1 MILHLV
7 NDEKIINR
15 TIDIFEVAFPGE
27 NLFIVFRKGNISMV
41 RSGINIIPYR
51 KFDVE
56 KYKEQATS
64 IIIHLMTDRKIRF
77 INRYFPH
84 LSTIYWIMWGSDSYS
99 RLFYPKGLKLID
111 TESRYYKSQRIR
123 RFFIS
128 PIDKLDDRLRIFR
141 RMHFIRQRI
150 QSFVTS
156 TIEDDHDV
164 LLKYYPD
171 LKCKSWGEF
180 SYYPIDLVMGNEVK
194 DVWAEGPN
202 IQIGHCGSHTNNH
215 EYAFRILS
223 KLDIGHAKVIV
234 PLSYAGK
241 KEYRRAVIEQG
252 QMLFG
257 ESFMPIMDFLPLA
270 DYNRLMASSSFALYP
285 NWRQEAV
292 GNILVSLYLGSK
304 VFLSNRNPIL
314 EWARRHGF
322 IVFELEKI
330 DIGDLEIPLTERDR
344 LHNRNILLRDFDST
358 ALYRMMRNT
367 FSNR

>member
-15 TIDIFEVAFPGE
+15 TIDIFDAAFPGE
-27 NLFIVFRKGNISMV
+27 NLFIVFRKRNISMV
-41 RSGINIIPYR
+41 RSGENIISYQN
-51 KFDVE
+51 FDVA

-64 IIIHLMTDRKIRF
+64 IIIHLMTNRKIRF
-77 INRYFPH
+77 INRYFPN
-84 LSTIYWIMWGSDSYS
+84 LSTIYWVMWGSDSYG

-111 TESRYYKSQRIR
+111 TESRYYQSQRVR
-123 RFFIS
+123 RFFLGS
-128 PIDKLDDRLRIFR
+128 IDKLDDWLRILR
-141 RMHFIRQRI
+141 RMHFIRQRV

-171 LKCKSWGEF
+171 LKSKPWGEF
-180 SYYPIDLVMGNEVK
+180 SYYPIDVVMGSELK
-194 DVWAEGPN
+194 DVWAEGSN

-223 KLDIGHAKVIV
+223 KLDIHGKVIV
-234 PLSYAGK
+234 PLSYSGK
-241 KEYRRAVIEQG
+241 KEYKEAVIKQG
-252 QMLFG
+252 QRLFG
-257 ESFMPIMDFLPLA
+257 ESFIPIMDFLPLA
-270 DYNRLMASSSFALYP
+270 DYNRLMASSSFAIYA

-314 EWARRHGF
+314 GWARRHGF

-330 DIGDLEIPLTERDR
+330 GVGDLATPLAEKDR
-344 LHNRNILLRDFDST
+344 FNNRNILLRDFDST